1 MIYSPS
7 ITQNLTNIFLIYIKR
22 NFSWTKQI
30 LNTSF
35 LYLLVNKK
43 FWQWSLYQRLQQ
55 TQWLPIS
62 YRQFTWL
69 SGDVSRLPSYDV
81 YISHLVKFAR
91 CCTSVLDFHCNNL
104 QNTLRLLTQGH
115 IIYHTLRKAFG
126 KFFTWH
132 SEILSK
138 FNEIRISFWRNLSP
152 CLLWWSSLQTK
163 ERQISSEFCLVMLEN
178 S

>member
-1 MIYSPS
+1 M
-7 ITQNLTNIFLIYIKR
+7 TNIFLIYIKR

-30 LNTSF
+30 LKTSL

-62 YRQFTWL
+62 YRQFPLVKWWCL
-69 SGDVSRLPSYDV
+69 QMYGV
-81 YISHLVKFAR
+81 YISHLVKFTR
-91 CCTSVLDFHCNNL
+91 CCTNVLDFHCYNL
-104 QNTLRLLTQGH
+104 QITLKLLTQGYR
-115 IIYHTLRKAFG
+115 YHTLRKAFG
-126 KFFTWH
+126 KFFPWH

-138 FNEIRISFWRNLSP
+138 FNDIRISFWRNLSP
-152 CLLWWSSLQTK
+152 GLLWWSSLQTK
-163 ERQISSEFCLVMLEN
+163 ERQIRSVFCLFMLEN